1 MPQQNMQELAHA
13 LFQYIKEVCQLTQ
26 KEIFDVD
33 KQPAWVLLSQL
44 DDPACVKLYSRDTVD
59 DETVNN
65 DGKLFSFR
73 KPEFTVCPAPDASLL
88 RWLQPGWE
96 NYRKQPE
103 YKESILPPQEEAT
116 ESESEVPEEVE
127 EKDAGQ
133 LTPQPEFFKDDP
145 ARVALYKSW
154 LETRNAWVER
164 EKHTERL
171 RDTFT
176 DLYTMNHEYSQQPDA
191 LEIVIGNGLLTD
203 KENKEIHHPLFF
215 KRVQFT
221 LDAVNNT
228 LELYDTD
235 EPPQMYLSM
244 FSDMEGVNVD
254 IVRPLEQKAIEENI
268 HPLDHHECGDF
279 LRSVTHLLHAS
290 NCYLNENE
298 QTAHGDER
306 IVVRWEPY
314 IILRKKPNGTIKVME
329 TILTDVD
336 QGAPVPPTVAGIL
349 GGTEKETKENAEEAE
364 NDAPSDEFEAHD
376 LPLEDEEI
384 LLPKPA
390 NREQMGIVRKIEHSS
405 TVLVQ
410 GPPGTG
416 KTHTIANLLGHFL
429 AQGKTVLVTS
439 QTSKALM
446 VLKDKVPKELQ
457 PLCVAAMGD
466 NQADMQR
473 SIDSIIE
480 HTTPC
485 NYALQRRAA
494 EQLKASRHHYVA
506 QHESLL
512 ALIPAPVKKGAPFP
526 LAPDEL
532 QWLYASNEQLTAQEE
547 RELAVGLPSENE
559 LMDTEQFAEGLEL
572 QQNLNLQLQNI
583 NAGGKVKLVWR
594 ANRYAV
600 VNQLTDQIYAQKG
613 DAAAETALRDAL
625 TVYTENAI
633 PAWATFAIADGAE
646 DGLARKRWE
655 QLISLIDE
663 TYTKAQPVLEGQLT
677 KPVKILAGTYETLT
691 APFSELLTDAQKHGQ
706 VKKGLFMAKEK
717 KNALDAVTIADK
729 TPTTLDDMQR
739 VTAFFEVQSLRERL
753 GLLWDSLIAAH
764 GTRRFADLGNE
775 PERICHQQL
784 KAIEFW
790 VNWYRKGRI
799 DLCGLALKA
808 GLGDAL
814 IQPVHSLAMM
824 TDEKAAAALRHITNL
839 MRPAVYLLHLV
850 NALYSFTHSR
860 ENTLELLK
868 NCSDSVICADLQV
881 AIEAESAEQYE
892 AALNQLSAIQEKEE
906 VQRKRTLLLDKIS
919 ECAPAWAN
927 SIRNRTGEHGN
938 ASVPENIIEAWK
950 VHQLSMLV
958 DEIIN
963 TPLRDA
969 EKRVTDL
976 TAKFRKETEKLASA
990 QAWLHLQYR
999 IDRNPQMR
1007 QILNGWKMTVT
1018 KIGKGTG
1025 KNAPAL
1031 REEARKLMIQCQ
1043 AAVPAWI
1050 MPVSNVMNS
1059 VDPAETKYDI
1069 VIVDEASQS
1078 DITAAAILY
1087 MGKKIIVVGDDEQ
1100 VSPMAVGIDDSKIQ
1114 NLMTMFIKGK
1124 IPNAHLWDAK
1134 MSLYDIA
1141 ELNYRPLMLREHFRC
1156 VPDIIGYCN
1165 MLSYEGKIKPLREAG
1180 SSPFKTA
1187 MVSYRVKG
1195 TRRGRN
1201 KINEEE
1207 AAAVVALIQACL
1219 EQPEY
1224 ANKSFGVI
1232 SLLGDD
1238 QTKLIER
1245 KLYDAIPIAEY
1256 EKHHIL
1262 CGNASNFQ
1270 GDERDVIFLSMV
1282 DSNNGTGPLSMASG
1296 EGQGSNGKA
1305 MKQRY
1310 NVAVSRAKDQL
1321 WVVHSLD
1328 YTADLKPGDMRR
1340 RLLEYVTNLG
1350 TVAAKAS
1357 EIEEASDSP
1366 FEAAVA
1372 KALVGKGYHIVQ
1384 QWQVGA
1390 YYIDMIAICGKKR
1403 IAIECDGERWH
1414 SGDKIRED
1422 MERQAILERLGWR
1435 FIRIRG
1441 SEYYRNPAQ
1450 TIERVVSELIA
1461 AGIQPEASDIAG
1473 GSREKDALLE
1483 KVKMR
1488 AGQLLCEGDSE
1499 IMHEDAAPQV
1509 EIELQPQQ
1517 EPPVQAEQPS
1527 ERQAEQITMPF
1538 ELVDLPPIK
1547 EKEPEK
1553 PKESGE
1559 EQLVMPLPEDDLLA
1573 ALAERG
1579 FCYLDNRKSSGL
1591 LWVYYDSGKVE
1602 QLIEL
1607 RNKFGFQ
1614 SKLEK
1619 RGAKA
1624 TGNQTAW
1631 CITWKK

>member
-1 MPQQNMQELAHA
+1 
-13 LFQYIKEVCQLTQ
+13 
-26 KEIFDVD
+26 
-33 KQPAWVLLSQL
+33 
-44 DDPACVKLYSRDTVD
+44 
-59 DETVNN
+59 
-65 DGKLFSFR
+65 
-73 KPEFTVCPAPDASLL
+73 
-88 RWLQPGWE
+88 
-96 NYRKQPE
+96 
-103 YKESILPPQEEAT
+103 
-116 ESESEVPEEVE
+116 
-127 EKDAGQ
+127 
-133 LTPQPEFFKDDP
+133 
-145 ARVALYKSW
+145 
-154 LETRNAWVER
+154 
-164 EKHTERL
+164 
-171 RDTFT
+171 
-176 DLYTMNHEYSQQPDA
+176 
-191 LEIVIGNGLLTD
+191 
-203 KENKEIHHPLFF
+203 
-215 KRVQFT
+215 
-221 LDAVNNT
+221 
-228 LELYDTD
+228 
-235 EPPQMYLSM
+235 
-244 FSDMEGVNVD
+244 
-254 IVRPLEQKAIEENI
+254 
-268 HPLDHHECGDF
+268 
-279 LRSVTHLLHAS
+279 
-290 NCYLNENE
+290 
-298 QTAHGDER
+298 
-306 IVVRWEPY
+306 
-314 IILRKKPNGTIKVME
+314 
-329 TILTDVD
+329 
-336 QGAPVPPTVAGIL
+336 
-349 GGTEKETKENAEEAE
+349 
-364 NDAPSDEFEAHD
+364 
-376 LPLEDEEI
+376 
-384 LLPKPA
+384 
-390 NREQMGIVRKIEHSS
+390 
-405 TVLVQ
+405 
-410 GPPGTG
+410 
-416 KTHTIANLLGHFL
+416 
-429 AQGKTVLVTS
+429 
-439 QTSKALM
+439 
-446 VLKDKVPKELQ
+446 
-457 PLCVAAMGD
+457 
-466 NQADMQR
+466 
-473 SIDSIIE
+473 
-480 HTTPC
+480 
-485 NYALQRRAA
+485 
-494 EQLKASRHHYVA
+494 
-506 QHESLL
+506 
-512 ALIPAPVKKGAPFP
+512 
-526 LAPDEL
+526 
-532 QWLYASNEQLTAQEE
+532 
-547 RELAVGLPSENE
+547 
-559 LMDTEQFAEGLEL
+559 
-572 QQNLNLQLQNI
+572 
-583 NAGGKVKLVWR
+583 
-594 ANRYAV
+594 
-600 VNQLTDQIYAQKG
+600 
-613 DAAAETALRDAL
+613 
-625 TVYTENAI
+625 
-633 PAWATFAIADGAE
+633 
-646 DGLARKRWE
+646 
-655 QLISLIDE
+655 
-663 TYTKAQPVLEGQLT
+663 
-677 KPVKILAGTYETLT
+677 
-691 APFSELLTDAQKHGQ
+691 
-706 VKKGLFMAKEK
+706 
-717 KNALDAVTIADK
+717 
-729 TPTTLDDMQR
+729 
-739 VTAFFEVQSLRERL
+739 
-753 GLLWDSLIAAH
+753 
-764 GTRRFADLGNE
+764 
-775 PERICHQQL
+775 
-784 KAIEFW
+784 
-790 VNWYRKGRI
+790 
-799 DLCGLALKA
+799 
-808 GLGDAL
+808 
-814 IQPVHSLAMM
+814 
-824 TDEKAAAALRHITNL
+824 
-839 MRPAVYLLHLV
+839 
-850 NALYSFTHSR
+850 
-860 ENTLELLK
+860 
-868 NCSDSVICADLQV
+868 
-881 AIEAESAEQYE
+881 
-892 AALNQLSAIQEKEE
+892 
-906 VQRKRTLLLDKIS
+906 
-919 ECAPAWAN
+919 
-927 SIRNRTGEHGN
+927 
-938 ASVPENIIEAWK
+938 
-950 VHQLSMLV
+950 
-958 DEIIN
+958 
-963 TPLRDA
+963 
-969 EKRVTDL
+969 
-976 TAKFRKETEKLASA
+976 
-990 QAWLHLQYR
+990 
-999 IDRNPQMR
+999 MR

-1087 MGKKIIVVGDDEQ
+1087 IGKKIIVVGDDEQ

-1390 YYIDMIAICGKKR
+1390 YDIDMIAICGKKR

-1579 FCYLDNRKSSGL
+1579 LCYLDNRKSSGL
-1591 LWVYYDSGKVE
+1591 LWVYYDSEKVG

-1607 RNKFGFQ
+1607 RSKFGFQ